1 MRFPMETPVGLALR
15 RDYVIRQSDDG
26 FYWKG
31 DAPGSTGN
39 HIFTSFLP
47 DAVMFGSKE
56 AAYAFFDENFLPDE
70 TCVCIVLANGRTR
83 AVRR

>member
-1 MRFPMETPVGLALR
+1 MRIPMETPAWLALR

-31 DAPGSTGN
+31 NAPGSAGN
-39 HIFTSFLP
+39 YIFTSALSA
-47 DAVMFGSKE
+47 AVMFGSKE
-56 AAYAFFDENFLPDE
+56 AAYAFLDENFLPDE
-70 TCVCIVLANGRTR
+70 TCVCVVLANGRTR